1 MNQQMNQINQM
12 GQMNSR
18 DGGFEEDMYWDRYE
32 GGSRREEKRDKKDK
46 KEKKDKKKKKSEDH

>member
-1 MNQQMNQINQM
+1 MNQINQM